1 MGKINYNFTYLCSL
15 KYSKTVQILNLSNN
29 NLSDTIAN
37 QLYDLLKENK
47 DLLELYLTWNRFS
60 SVTGV
65 KIFEALIINWL
76 INIQLY

>member
-47 DLLELYLTWNRFS
+47 DLLELYLT
-60 SVTGV
+60 
-65 KIFEALIINWL
+65 
-76 INIQLY
+76 

>member
-1 MGKINYNFTYLCSL
+1 MGKINYNFTYLYSL

-47 DLLELYLTWNRFS
+47 DLLELYLTWNRLS
-60 SVTGV
+60 SFTG
-65 KIFEALIINWL
+65 ALKH
-76 INIQLY
+76 